1 MNVDKKKDNEPLKEF
16 GKAILGLGSLIGGLS
31 FVNVFLT
38 QAFNIFQVII
48 VLYTVIVLYKT
59 GFNIIERSLSDE

>member
-1 MNVDKKKDNEPLKEF
+1 MNLDKKKDNEPLKEF

-38 QAFNIFQVII
+38 QEFNIFQATIVMYIVIG
-48 VLYTVIVLYKT
+48 LYRSGYKT
-59 GFNIIERSLSDE
+59 IKRSIQDE